1 MPEEEIRKTVESAAG
16 NTTMEGS
23 TVTAREKIIIANAL
37 QRYEGKTPDEIL
49 DILLADMNV
58 PKLNAPINAPKGE
71 ENGFSRT
78 LRRSPRR

>member
-23 TVTAREKIIIANAL
+23 TVTDGEKSMIANAL
-37 QRYEGKTPDEIL
+37 QRYDGKTPDEIL
-49 DILLADMNV
+49 RILLADMDV
-58 PKLNAPINAPKGE
+58 PRLKAPEGE
-71 ENGFSRT
+71 KIGFSKT

>member
-58 PKLNAPINAPKGE
+58 PKLNAPEGE

>member
-23 TVTAREKIIIANAL
+23 AVTDGEKIIIANAL

-58 PKLNAPINAPKGE
+58 PKLNAPKGE

>member
-58 PKLNAPINAPKGE
+58 PKLNAPKGE
-71 ENGFSRT
+71 KDGFSKT

>member
-49 DILLADMNV
+49 DFLLADMNV
-58 PKLNAPINAPKGE
+58 PKLNPPKGE